1 MEYSRRRYIVD
12 NENTRKRVLIVDDVE
27 LNRFIL
33 KGILCADFDV
43 VEAESGK
50 EALEILRKE
59 SSEIAIVLLD
69 IIMPEM
75 DGFAVLTAMQK
86 HGYMNYIPVIIIS
99 TESTAQYVDK
109 AYEMGATDFIN
120 KPYNPNVV
128 LHRVLNTIKLFNR
141 QHTLMEIVTEQ
152 VYEKH
157 RYADMMINILSTVME
172 MKNGESGLHILHIN
186 TITRILTENLLL
198 LTDKYTFSK
207 SDIQL
212 ICVASSLHDI
222 GKMAVPD
229 EIINKPG
236 KLTAEEFEIMK
247 THSAQGAKMLEGL
260 SEYRDERLIKFAH
273 DICLYHHERYDGKG
287 YPVGLKGEEIPIW
300 AQIVSVA
307 DVFDALISERV
318 YKAAYSPEKA
328 LDMIVHG
335 ECGLFNPLI
344 VQCLLNSSKQI
355 LAALSHVSEAE
366 KWEEKAKYVEND
378 VEKYHINTFSS
389 KAHELSTSNIAK
401 LKFITSCSDGIVF
414 EYSFASGEMVINANP
429 ELGIKEDVV
438 FDPLDREE
446 ASKYFYMPA
455 YDKAMEKL
463 HTATPQ
469 KPELYFEYPRAEDD
483 KLVVYKVRMLC
494 IYSED
499 RESMINI
506 IGKLNKSVR
515 EISQ

>member
-1 MEYSRRRYIVD
+1 MDKD
-12 NENTRKRVLIVDDVE
+12 NALKRVLIVDDVE

-43 VEAESGK
+43 VEAEGGK
-50 EALEILRKE
+50 QALEILKKE
-59 SSEIAIVLLD
+59 GSNIAIVLLD
-69 IIMPEM
+69 ILMPDM
-75 DGFAVLTAMQK
+75 DGFAVMEAMQK
-86 HGYMNYIPVIIIS
+86 HGYMSYIPVIIIS
-99 TESTAQYVDK
+99 TESTAQYVDR

-141 QHTLMEIVTEQ
+141 QQTLMNIVSEQ

-157 RYADMMINILSTVME
+157 RYADMMVNILSSVME

-186 TITRILTENLLL
+186 TITRILTETLLR

-222 GKMAVPD
+222 GKIAIPD

-247 THSAQGAKMLEGL
+247 THSAQGAKMIESLT
-260 SEYRDERLIKFAH
+260 EYKDERLIKFAH

-300 AQIVSVA
+300 SQIVSVA

-328 LDMIVHG
+328 LEMIING

-344 VQCLLNSSKQI
+344 VQCLMESHEQI
-355 LAALSHVSEAE
+355 VAALTHVTAAE
-366 KWEEKAKYVEND
+366 KWEEKAKYVAND
-378 VEKYHINTFSS
+378 VEKYHINTFSDKTREIS
-389 KAHELSTSNIAK
+389 GSNIAK
-401 LKFITSCSDGIVF
+401 LKFLMNNSDGIVF
-414 EYSFASGEMVINANP
+414 DYSFAEGEIVISANP
-429 ELGIKEDVV
+429 EKGIKTDLV
-438 FDPLDREE
+438 FDPLDREQ
-446 ASKYFYMPA
+446 ASKHFYMPA
-455 YDKAMEKL
+455 YERALEL
-463 HTATPQ
+463 LRTATPQ
-469 KPELYFEYPRAEDD
+469 FPEVYFEYPLAEKD
-483 KLVVYKVRMLC
+483 KLVTYKVRMLC
-494 IYSED
+494 IYGDD
-499 RESMINI
+499 RANCINV
-506 IGKLNKSVR
+506 IGKINKTEKGLNVL
-515 EISQ
+515 

>member
-1 MEYSRRRYIVD
+1 MD
-12 NENTRKRVLIVDDVE
+12 NNNALKRVLVVDDVE

-43 VEAESGK
+43 VEADGGK
-50 EALEILRKE
+50 AALEILKKE
-59 SSEIAIVLLD
+59 HSNISIVLLD
-69 IIMPEM
+69 ILMPEM
-75 DGFAVLTAMQK
+75 DGFEVLTQMKK
-86 HGYMNYIPVIIIS
+86 HGYLSYIPVIIIS

-141 QHTLMEIVTEQ
+141 QQTLMEIVTDQ

-186 TITRILTENLLL
+186 TITRILTENLLQ

-212 ICVASSLHDI
+212 IAVASSLHDI
-222 GKMAVPD
+222 GKMAIPD

-236 KLTAEEFEIMK
+236 KLTKEEFEIMK
-247 THSAQGAKMLEGL
+247 THSAQGAKMIEGL
-260 SEYRDERLIKFAH
+260 TEYKDERLVHFAYE
-273 DICLYHHERYDGKG
+273 ICLYHHERYDGKG
-287 YPVGLKGEEIPIW
+287 YPVGLKGDEIPIW

-328 LDMIVHG
+328 LEMIIGG
-335 ECGLFNPLI
+335 ECGIFNPLLI
-344 VQCLLNSSKQI
+344 QCLLNSTKQI
-355 LAALSHVSEAE
+355 LAALNKVSAAE
-366 KWEEKAKYVEND
+366 KWEEKAKIVAND
-378 VEKYHINTFSS
+378 VEIYQLNSFTTKT
-389 KAHELSTSNIAK
+389 HELSSINSAK
-401 LKFITSCSDGIVF
+401 FKFIANNADGMIF
-414 EYSFASGEMVINANP
+414 EYSFVDSEMIISANP
-429 ELGIKEDVV
+429 SLGIEEDIV
-438 FDPLDREE
+438 FDPLDREQ

-455 YDKAMEKL
+455 YDKAVEYL
-463 HTATPQ
+463 HAATPDNAEI
-469 KPELYFEYPRAEDD
+469 KFEYKRADEG
-483 KLVVYKVRMLC
+483 KLTVYNVHMLC
-494 IYSED
+494 VYGDDSANCL
-499 RESMINI
+499 SV
-506 IGKLNKSVR
+506 IGKINKTER
-515 EISQ
+515 EIKS

>member
-1 MEYSRRRYIVD
+1 ME
-12 NENTRKRVLIVDDVE
+12 NESTLKRVLVVDDVE

-43 VEAESGK
+43 IEASSGK
-50 EALEILRKE
+50 EALDILKKE
-59 SSEIAIVLLD
+59 NSNIAIVLLD

-75 DGFAVLTAMQK
+75 DGFAVLSAMQK
-86 HGYMNYIPVIIIS
+86 LGYMNYIPVIIIS
-99 TESTAQYVDK
+99 SEGTAQYVDK

-128 LHRVLNTIKLFNR
+128 QHRVLNTIKLFNR

-172 MKNGESGLHILHIN
+172 IKNGESGLHILHIN
-186 TITRILTENLLL
+186 TITRILTETLLT

-222 GKMAVPD
+222 GKMSIPD

-247 THSAQGAKMLEGL
+247 THSAIGAQMLESL
-260 SEYRDERLIKFAH
+260 TEYKDERLIKFAH
-273 DICLYHHERYDGKG
+273 DICLYHHERYDGRG
-287 YPVGLKGEEIPIW
+287 YPEGLKGDEIPIW

-318 YKAAYSPEKA
+318 YKAAYTPEKA
-328 LDMIVHG
+328 LDMIIGG
-335 ECGLFNPLI
+335 ECGVFNPLI
-344 VQCLLNSSKQI
+344 IQCLTTSYKQI
-355 LAALSHVSEAE
+355 VSALTHVSEAE

-378 VEKYHINTFSS
+378 VEKYHINTFSNKS
-389 KAHELSTSNIAK
+389 QEISSSNIAK
-401 LKFITSCSDGIVF
+401 IKFITSHSDGLIF
-414 EYSFASGEMVINANP
+414 DYSFTGGEMVLNANP
-429 ELGIKEDVV
+429 DLGIKEDIV
-438 FDPLDREE
+438 FDPLDREQ
-446 ASKYFYMPA
+446 ANKHFYMPA
-455 YDKAMEKL
+455 YDKAVEIL
-463 HTATPQ
+463 HSATPQ
-469 KPELYFEYPRAEDD
+469 KPEVYFEYPRAEDN
-483 KLVVYKVRMLC
+483 KLIIYKVHMVC
-494 IYSED
+494 IYD
-499 RESMINI
+499 AGREHVIHIVGKIN
-506 IGKLNKSVR
+506 KTVR
-515 EISQ
+515 EIEA

>member
-1 MEYSRRRYIVD
+1 MRRYTVD
-12 NENTRKRVLIVDDVE
+12 NDNSRKRVLIVDDVE

-50 EALEILRKE
+50 EALDILKKE
-59 SSEIAIVLLD
+59 SSDIAIVLLD

-75 DGFAVLTAMQK
+75 DGFAVLASMQK
-86 HGYMNYIPVIIIS
+86 HGYLNFIPVIIIS
-99 TESTAQYVDK
+99 TESAAQYVDK

-141 QHTLMEIVTEQ
+141 QQTLMDIVTEQ

-157 RYADMMINILSTVME
+157 HYADMMVNILSTVME

-222 GKMAVPD
+222 GKIAIPD

-236 KLTAEEFEIMK
+236 KLTEEEFAIMK
-247 THSAQGAKMLEGL
+247 THSEKGAKMIESLT
-260 SEYRDERLIKFAH
+260 EYKDERLIKFAY

-287 YPVGLKGEEIPIW
+287 YPMGLKGEQIPIW

-318 YKAAYSPEKA
+318 YKKAYTPEKA
-328 LDMIVHG
+328 LEMIING

-344 VQCLLNSSKQI
+344 VQSLINSNKQI
-355 LAALSHVSEAE
+355 LAALSHVSAAE
-366 KWEEKAKYVEND
+366 KWEEKAKYVAND
-378 VEKYHINTFSS
+378 VEKYHINTFSNKS
-389 KAHELSTSNIAK
+389 LEFSSSNIAK
-401 LKFITSCSDGIVF
+401 LKFLTESSDGLVF
-414 EYSFASGEMVINANP
+414 DYSLTDGEMVISANP
-429 ELGIKEDVV
+429 ELGVNEDIV
-438 FDPLDREE
+438 FDPLDREQ
-446 ASKYFYMPA
+446 ANKHFYMPA
-455 YDKAMEKL
+455 YDKAVELL
-463 HTATPQ
+463 HMATPQ
-469 KPELYFEYPRAEDD
+469 KPDVEFEYPRAEGDML
-483 KLVVYKVRMLC
+483 KVYRVCMRC
-494 IYSED
+494 IYSDD
-499 RESMINI
+499 RATLVNI
-506 IGKLNKSVR
+506 IGKINKNVR
-515 EISQ
+515 GINQ

>member
-1 MEYSRRRYIVD
+1 MEKD
-12 NENTRKRVLIVDDVE
+12 NAQKRVLIVDDVE

-33 KGILCADFDV
+33 RGILCADFDV
-43 VEAESGK
+43 VEADSGK
-50 EALEILRKE
+50 AALEMLKREKSDI
-59 SSEIAIVLLD
+59 SIVLLD
-69 IIMPEM
+69 IVMPEM
-75 DGFAVLTAMQK
+75 DGFAVLEAMQK
-86 HGYMNYIPVIIIS
+86 LGYLNYIPVIIIS
-99 TESTAQYVDK
+99 TESTARYVDK

-141 QHTLMEIVTEQ
+141 QQTLMDIVTEQ

-198 LTDKYTFSK
+198 LTDRYTFSR

-222 GKMAVPD
+222 GKIAIPD
-229 EIINKPG
+229 EILNKPG

-247 THSAQGAKMLEGL
+247 THSAKGAEMLERL
-260 SEYRDERLIKFAH
+260 TEYKDERLIKFAH
-273 DICLYHHERYDGKG
+273 DICLYHHERYDGRG

-318 YKAAYSPEKA
+318 YKAAYSPDKA
-328 LDMIVHG
+328 LEMIING
-335 ECGLFNPLI
+335 ECGVFNPVI
-344 VQCLLNSSKQI
+344 VQCLINCSKQI
-355 LAALSHVSEAE
+355 VSALTHVSEAE
-366 KWEEKAKYVEND
+366 KWEEKARYVADD
-378 VEKYHINTFSS
+378 VEKYHISEFSDKS
-389 KAHELSTSNIAK
+389 REISSSNLAK
-401 LKFITSCSDGIVF
+401 LKFVAAHNDGLIF
-414 EYSFASGEMVINANP
+414 DYSFMEGVMVISANP
-429 ELGIKEDVV
+429 ELGFDKDVV
-438 FDPLDREE
+438 FDPLDREQ

-455 YDKAMEKL
+455 FD
-463 HTATPQ
+463 TAVECMRAASPSN
-469 KPELYFEYPRAEDD
+469 PEVAFEFPRVTEEGT
-483 KLVVYKVRMLC
+483 KVYKVDMLC

-499 RESMINI
+499 GDSLLNV
-506 IGKLNKSVR
+506 IGKITKTLKVD
-515 EISQ
+515 

>member
-1 MEYSRRRYIVD
+1 MD
-12 NENTRKRVLIVDDVE
+12 NNNALKRVLVVDDVE

-33 KGILCADFDV
+33 RGILCADFDV
-43 VEAESGK
+43 VEAASGK
-50 EALEILRKE
+50 EALEILKKE
-59 SSEIAIVLLD
+59 GSDISIVLLD

-86 HGYMNYIPVIIIS
+86 HGYINYIPVIIIS

-141 QHTLMEIVTEQ
+141 QQTLMDIVTEQ

-157 RYADMMINILSTVME
+157 RYADMMVNILATVME

-186 TITRILTENLLL
+186 TITRILTETLLT

-222 GKMAVPD
+222 GKIAIPD

-236 KLTAEEFEIMK
+236 KLTSEEFEIMK
-247 THSAQGAKMLEGL
+247 THSEQGAKMLEKL
-260 SEYRDERLIKFAH
+260 TEYKDERLIKFAYE
-273 DICLYHHERYDGKG
+273 ICLYHHERYDGHG
-287 YPVGLKGEEIPIW
+287 YPAGLKGEEIPIW
-300 AQIVSVA
+300 SQIVSVA

-318 YKAAYSPEKA
+318 YKAAYTPEKA
-328 LDMIVHG
+328 LEMIVNG
-335 ECGLFNPLI
+335 ECGTFNPLI
-344 VQCLLNSSKQI
+344 VQSLINSEKQI
-355 LAALSHVSEAE
+355 VAALSHMSAAE

-378 VEKYHINTFSS
+378 VEKYHINTFSNKS
-389 KAHELSTSNIAK
+389 LEFSSSNIAK
-401 LKFITSCSDGIVF
+401 LKFVTSHSDGLIF
-414 EYSFASGEMVINANP
+414 EYSFVDGEMVLNANP
-429 ELGIKEDVV
+429 AYGIHEDVV
-438 FDPLDREE
+438 LDPLDREQ

-455 YDKAMEKL
+455 YDKALECL
-463 HTATPQ
+463 HAATPAL
-469 KPELYFEYPRAEDD
+469 PEAYFEYPRAEEN
-483 KLVVYKVRMLC
+483 KLILYKVKMLC

-499 RESMINI
+499 RSTLVNV
-506 IGKLNKSVR
+506 IGKINKDVK
-515 EISQ
+515 EINK

>member
-1 MEYSRRRYIVD
+1 MAEG
-12 NENTRKRVLIVDDVE
+12 NALKRVLLVDDVE

-33 KGILCADFDV
+33 RGILCADFEV

-50 EALEILRKE
+50 AALDILKRE
-59 SSEIAIVLLD
+59 NSDIAIVLLD
-69 IIMPEM
+69 IVMPEM

-86 HGYMNYIPVIIIS
+86 HGYLNYIPVIIIS

-186 TITRILTENLLL
+186 TITRILTENLLQI
-198 LTDKYTFSK
+198 TDRYTFSK

-212 ICVASSLHDI
+212 ISVASSLHDI
-222 GKMAVPD
+222 GKIAIPD

-236 KLTAEEFEIMK
+236 KLTAEEYEIMK
-247 THSAQGAKMLEGL
+247 THSEKGAKMLESL
-260 SEYRDERLIKFAH
+260 TEYKDERLIKFAYE
-273 DICLYHHERYDGKG
+273 ICLYHHERYDGKG
-287 YPVGLKGEEIPIW
+287 YPVGLAGDEIPVW

-318 YKAAYSPEKA
+318 YKAAYTPEKA
-328 LDMIVHG
+328 LEMIVNG
-335 ECGLFNPLI
+335 ECGMFNPLI
-344 VQCLLNSSKQI
+344 VQCLTSSKNQI
-355 LAALSHVSEAE
+355 LAALSHMSASE
-366 KWEEKAKYVEND
+366 KWEEKAKYVAND
-378 VEKYHINTFSS
+378 VEKYNINAFSNKSLEFSS
-389 KAHELSTSNIAK
+389 SNIAK
-401 LKFITSCSDGIVF
+401 LKFITAHSDGIIF
-414 EYSFASGEMVINANP
+414 DYSFADGEMVLHANP
-429 ELGIKEDVV
+429 ELGIMSDVV
-438 FDPLDREE
+438 FDPLDREQ
-446 ASKYFYMPA
+446 ASKHFYMPA
-455 YDKAMEKL
+455 YDKAIECL
-463 HTATPQ
+463 HKATPL
-469 KPELYFEYPRAEDD
+469 KPEVSFEYPRAEDD
-483 KLVVYKVRMLC
+483 RLIMYKVDMLC

-499 RESMINI
+499 RAKLINVT
-506 IGKLNKSVR
+506 GKINKTERGLKS
-515 EISQ
+515 

>member
-1 MEYSRRRYIVD
+1 MD
-12 NENTRKRVLIVDDVE
+12 KENARKRVLIVDDVE

-50 EALEILRKE
+50 QALDILKKE
-59 SSEIAIVLLD
+59 SSNIAIVLLD

-75 DGFAVLTAMQK
+75 DGFAVLSAMQK
-86 HGYMNYIPVIIIS
+86 QGYINYIPVIIIS

-141 QHTLMEIVTEQ
+141 QQTLMEIVTEQ

-186 TITRILTENLLL
+186 TITRILTENLLRM
-198 LTDKYTFSK
+198 TDKYTFSK

-222 GKMAVPD
+222 GKIAIPD

-236 KLTAEEFEIMK
+236 KLTAEEFAIMK
-247 THSAQGAKMLEGL
+247 THSEHGAKMIESLT
-260 SEYRDERLIKFAH
+260 EYKDERLIKFAYE
-273 DICLYHHERYDGKG
+273 ICLYHHERYDGKG
-287 YPVGLKGEEIPIW
+287 YPVGLKGDEIPIW
-300 AQIVSVA
+300 AQIVSIA

-328 LDMIVHG
+328 LDMIING
-335 ECGLFNPLI
+335 ECGLFNPLLI
-344 VQCLLNSSKQI
+344 QCLIVSHGEIVS
-355 LAALSHVSEAE
+355 ALSHVSAAE
-366 KWEEKAKYVEND
+366 KWEEKAKYVADD
-378 VEKYHINTFSS
+378 VEKYHINTFSDKS
-389 KAHELSTSNIAK
+389 LEYSSSNIAK
-401 LKFITSCSDGIVF
+401 LKFLTDCSDGIIF
-414 EYSFASGEMVINANP
+414 DYSLADSEIVIKANP
-429 ELGIKEDVV
+429 ELGVKADVV
-438 FDPLDREE
+438 FNPLDREQ
-446 ASKYFYMPA
+446 ASKHFYMPV
-455 YDKAMEKL
+455 YDKAVELL
-463 HTATPQ
+463 HSATPQ
-469 KPELYFEYPRAEDD
+469 KPDVSFEYPRAEDN
-483 KLVVYKVRMLC
+483 KLVVYKVRMKC
-494 IYSED
+494 IFSED
-499 RESMINI
+499 RASII
-506 IGKLNKSVR
+506 SVIGKINKIVR

>member
-1 MEYSRRRYIVD
+1 MD
-12 NENTRKRVLIVDDVE
+12 NENSRKRVLIVDDVE

-50 EALEILRKE
+50 EALDILKKE

-75 DGFAVLTAMQK
+75 DGFAVLSAMQK
-86 HGYMNYIPVIIIS
+86 QGYINYIPVIIIS

-141 QHTLMEIVTEQ
+141 QQTLMEIVTEQ

-186 TITRILTENLLL
+186 TITRILTENLLRM
-198 LTDKYTFSK
+198 TDKYTFSK

-212 ICVASSLHDI
+212 ICVASALHDI
-222 GKMAVPD
+222 GKIAIPD

-236 KLTAEEFEIMK
+236 KLTKEEFEIMK
-247 THSAQGAKMLEGL
+247 THSEQGAKMIDSLT
-260 SEYRDERLIKFAH
+260 EYKDERLIKFAYE
-273 DICLYHHERYDGKG
+273 ICLYHHERYDGKG
-287 YPVGLKGEEIPIW
+287 YPVGLKGDEIPIW

-328 LDMIVHG
+328 LEMIING

-344 VQCLLNSSKQI
+344 VQCLIESHEEIVS
-355 LAALSHVSEAE
+355 ALTHVSAAE
-366 KWEEKAKYVEND
+366 KWEEKAKYVADD
-378 VEKYHINTFSS
+378 VEKYHINTFSDKS
-389 KAHELSTSNIAK
+389 LEYSSSNIAK
-401 LKFITSCSDGIVF
+401 LKFLTDCSDGLIFDYSLADSEIVIK
-414 EYSFASGEMVINANP
+414 SNP
-429 ELGIKEDVV
+429 ELGVNSDIV
-438 FDPLDREE
+438 FNPLDREQ
-446 ASKYFYMPA
+446 ASKFFYMPV
-455 YDKAMEKL
+455 YDKAVEL
-463 HTATPQ
+463 LYAASPQ
-469 KPELYFEYPRAEDD
+469 KSEITFEYPRAEDD
-483 KLVVYKVRMLC
+483 KLVVYKVRMKC

-499 RESMINI
+499 RASII
-506 IGKLNKSVR
+506 SVIGKINKSVR
-515 EISQ
+515 EI

>member
-1 MEYSRRRYIVD
+1 MD
-12 NENTRKRVLIVDDVE
+12 NDNSRKRVLIVDDVE

-50 EALEILRKE
+50 EALDILKKE
-59 SSEIAIVLLD
+59 SSDIAIVLLD

-75 DGFAVLTAMQK
+75 DGFAVLAAMQK

-141 QHTLMEIVTEQ
+141 QQTLMDIVTEQ

-222 GKMAVPD
+222 GKIAIPD

-236 KLTAEEFEIMK
+236 KLTEEEFAVMK
-247 THSAQGAKMLEGL
+247 THSEQGAKMIQSLT
-260 SEYRDERLIKFAH
+260 EYKDERLIKFAY

-287 YPVGLKGEEIPIW
+287 YPMGLKGEQIPIW

-318 YKAAYSPEKA
+318 Y
-328 LDMIVHG
+328 
-335 ECGLFNPLI
+335 
-344 VQCLLNSSKQI
+344 
-355 LAALSHVSEAE
+355 
-366 KWEEKAKYVEND
+366 
-378 VEKYHINTFSS
+378 
-389 KAHELSTSNIAK
+389 
-401 LKFITSCSDGIVF
+401 
-414 EYSFASGEMVINANP
+414 
-429 ELGIKEDVV
+429 
-438 FDPLDREE
+438 
-446 ASKYFYMPA
+446 
-455 YDKAMEKL
+455 
-463 HTATPQ
+463 
-469 KPELYFEYPRAEDD
+469 
-483 KLVVYKVRMLC
+483 
-494 IYSED
+494 
-499 RESMINI
+499 
-506 IGKLNKSVR
+506 
-515 EISQ
+515 

>member
-1 MEYSRRRYIVD
+1 MD
-12 NENTRKRVLIVDDVE
+12 KENARKRVLIVDDVE

-50 EALEILRKE
+50 QALDILKKE
-59 SSEIAIVLLD
+59 SSNIAIVLLD

-75 DGFAVLTAMQK
+75 DGFAVLSAMQK
-86 HGYMNYIPVIIIS
+86 QGYINYIPVIIIS

-141 QHTLMEIVTEQ
+141 QQTLMEIVTEQ

-186 TITRILTENLLL
+186 TITRILTENLLRM
-198 LTDKYTFSK
+198 TDKYTFSK

-222 GKMAVPD
+222 GKIAIPD

-236 KLTAEEFEIMK
+236 KLTAEEFAVMK
-247 THSAQGAKMLEGL
+247 THSEQGAKMIDSLT
-260 SEYRDERLIKFAH
+260 EYKDERLIKFAYE
-273 DICLYHHERYDGKG
+273 ICLYHHERYDGKG
-287 YPVGLKGEEIPIW
+287 YPVGLKGDEIPIW
-300 AQIVSVA
+300 AQIVSIA

-328 LDMIVHG
+328 LDMIING
-335 ECGLFNPLI
+335 ECGLFNPLLI
-344 VQCLLNSSKQI
+344 QCLIVSHGEIVS
-355 LAALSHVSEAE
+355 ALSHVSAAE
-366 KWEEKAKYVEND
+366 KWEEKAKYVADD
-378 VEKYHINTFSS
+378 VEKYHINTFSDKS
-389 KAHELSTSNIAK
+389 LEYSSSNIAK
-401 LKFITSCSDGIVF
+401 LKFLTECSDGLIFDYSLADSEIVIKANPDLGVNADIVF
-414 EYSFASGEMVINANP
+414 N
-429 ELGIKEDVV
+429 
-438 FDPLDREE
+438 PLDREQ
-446 ASKYFYMPA
+446 ASKHFYMPV
-455 YDKAMEKL
+455 YDKAVELL
-463 HTATPQ
+463 HSATPH
-469 KPELYFEYPRAEDD
+469 KPDVSFEYPRAEDN
-483 KLVVYKVRMLC
+483 KLVVYKVRMKC
-494 IYSED
+494 IFSDD
-499 RESMINI
+499 RASII
-506 IGKLNKSVR
+506 SVIGKINKIVR